1 MSSVIWFI
9 LYSLTL
15 VVFCKLLC
23 DYNLSKTGNA
33 NPHSDP
39 CWMEENKLH
48 QQWSHYPLNSGQIW
62 NCFWM
67 LVLAT
72 LGYIALN

>member
-1 MSSVIWFI
+1 
-9 LYSLTL
+9 
-15 VVFCKLLC
+15 
-23 DYNLSKTGNA
+23 
-33 NPHSDP
+33 
-39 CWMEENKLH
+39 MEENKLH